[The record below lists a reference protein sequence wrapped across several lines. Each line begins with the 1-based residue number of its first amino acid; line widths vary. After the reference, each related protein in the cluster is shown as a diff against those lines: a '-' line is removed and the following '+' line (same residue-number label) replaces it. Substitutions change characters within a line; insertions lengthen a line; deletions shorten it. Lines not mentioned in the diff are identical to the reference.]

1 MVIGTGMIAT
11 EFKSYQADDNFVIF
25 ASGVSDS
32 THAREDAFERE
43 SKLLNE
49 IIEQHKDKVLV
60 YFSTCSI
67 YDISMKNSAYVN
79 HKLKMEEMIIRRH
92 SSYLIFRLSN
102 VVGKTNNQHTVV
114 NFFIRNILAKQP
126 FEVWQLASRNIID
139 IDDMYRACD
148 EILQNKLYTNT
159 ILNIANPHNYNVLF
173 IIETIET
180 HFKTKGNQILVPK
193 GSGPIIDTSIVEQ
206 IFRKFSINF
215 GPDYFSKLLQK
226 YFPA

>member
-11 EFKSYQADDNFVIF
+11 EFKSYQADDNYVIF

-49 IIEQHKDKVLV
+49 IIEQHQDKVLV

-79 HKLKMEEMIIRRH
+79 HKLKMEEMIILRH

-126 FEVWQLASRNIID
+126 FEVWQHASRNIID

-180 HFKTKGNQILVPK
+180 HFKAKGNQILVPK
-193 GSGPIIDTSIVEQ
+193 GSGPIIDTSIVDQ